1 MRFSSSSFLTIREH
15 LRLSTPSSFQSS
27 LWRIP
32 SGFDWISFSASSTG
46 STTVP
51 TFFCPSDNRCNG
63 QNIVAPDNYRTKTP
77 SPLVIDKLNRLVH
90 MNVQVFING
99 NKTPLQFPAF
109 VFDLDR
115 YF

>member
-32 SGFDWISFSASSTG
+32 SGLDWISFSASSTG
-46 STTVP
+46 SVTVSTFYNLNNRSDGEDIITPDHDGSKAP
-51 TFFCPSDNRCNG
+51 T
-63 QNIVAPDNYRTKTP
+63 
-77 SPLVIDKLNRLVH
+77 PLVINEFDRLVH
-90 MNVQVFING
+90 VDVEILIYG
-99 NKTPLQFPAF
+99 NKAPLQFPAF

-115 YF
+115 YL